1 MELADLDF
9 GVGGAGIS
17 QPHPR
22 LHKMAT
28 VWSES
33 VFGGVAAG
41 GVGVGA
47 HNPTSSVRPSPP
59 SSTDA
64 AAAAAAHAAAAAA
77 AMAAMPGGQTA
88 TSHMISPAAAAAAHA
103 KRSFEDEEAAARLKY
118 SRMEHAAAAAAAGVG
133 GVGGIVEDGATTHEK
148 EKYARENHCE
158 IERRRRNKMSS
169 YITELSDMVPTCN
182 ALARK
187 PDKLTI
193 LRMAVAHIK
202 ALRGLSSTPPQNDAS
217 YKPSF
222 LTDNELKHL
231 ILEAADGFLFVVSC
245 DTGRIIYVSDSITP
259 VLNHSQADWYGSTI
273 FDHLHHEDTEKVRD
287 QLSTQDPQNNGRIL
301 DLKTGTVKK
310 ESSQSSMRLCMGSRR
325 GFICRLR
332 LGQVNPESLGYVNR
346 VRHRNV
352 MNEGNREN
360 YQVVHCTGYIKN
372 WPPQGIPLDRAQEE
386 EMHGGGGSS
395 CCLVAIGRLQV
406 TSMPNAHDISGMDS
420 TLEFVSRHNMDGKF
434 TFVDQRVIAL
444 MGYTPQE
451 LLGKC
456 CFDFIHT
463 DDQAH
468 MKESFDQVI
477 KMKGQVMN
485 FMYRFRAK
493 SGDWTW
499 LRTNAFAF
507 LNPYT
512 DEMEYVVCTNSTA
525 KTGAASS
532 GVASL
537 TSDVSTSNAAAA
549 STVTQQAQQQ
559 RSAAAV
565 AAVAGSSDYHRQ
577 QTPSAGLDYSLS
589 SGSGGGGGGGGSGS
603 ATSGASASSTAAAA
617 AAAVATNSYSSH
629 LSQSGANSQ
638 QQVYSYDQT
647 SSPVAAYG
655 SPGGASAASQQVAA
669 PGRASVG
676 KNSSTPTPPQSATW
690 AQPTATATSE
700 AAAAAAAAYHYSNL
714 SPSRSPGLYRAAA
727 ASTAVASAPS
737 SMWHWQQGNGQAT
750 GLELGHP
757 MTAGLHPPPP
767 PPHVPHHQPELGD
780 MLHMLGHHHHHAGVS
795 AHHGGHAAA
804 AAAAAAAPHQTAG
817 VAGGHHGFENLGG
830 MFQYQQ

>member
-1 MELADLDF
+1 
-9 GVGGAGIS
+9 
-17 QPHPR
+17 
-22 LHKMAT
+22 MAT

-33 VFGGVAAG
+33 VFGGGAAG
-41 GVGVGA
+41 GVGVGT
-47 HNPTSSVRPSPP
+47 HNPTSAVRPSPP

-88 TSHMISPAAAAAAHA
+88 SSHMISPAAAAAAHA

-133 GVGGIVEDGATTHEK
+133 VGGVVEDGATTHEK

-202 ALRGLSSTPPQNDAS
+202 ALRGLSSTPPQNDAA

-346 VRHRNV
+346 VRHRSV
-352 MNEGNREN
+352 MNDNSGAREN

-463 DDQAH
+463 DDQSH

-525 KTGAASS
+525 KTGASS
-532 GVASL
+532 GVAAL
-537 TSDVSTSNAAAA
+537 TSDVSTSNATAA

-565 AAVAGSSDYHRQ
+565 TGSSDYHRQ

-589 SGSGGGGGGGGSGS
+589 GGGGGSSGS
-603 ATSGASASSTAAAA
+603 ATGGASASSTAVAAAA

-638 QQVYSYDQT
+638 QQVYSSYDQT

-676 KNSSTPTPPQSATW
+676 KNSGTPTPPQSATW

-714 SPSRSPGLYRAAA
+714 SPSRSPGVYRAAA
-727 ASTAVASAPS
+727 SSTAVSSAPS

-767 PPHVPHHQPELGD
+767 PPHMPHHQPELGD

-795 AHHGGHAAA
+795 AHHGSHAAA
-804 AAAAAAAPHQTAG
+804 AAAAAVAPHQTAG

>member
-1 MELADLDF
+1 MELAERDF
-9 GVGGAGIS
+9 GDPTPG
-17 QPHPR
+17 

-33 VFGGVAAG
+33 VFGGGAAG
-41 GVGVGA
+41 GVGVGT
-47 HNPTSSVRPSPP
+47 HNPTSAVRPSPP

-88 TSHMISPAAAAAAHA
+88 SSHMISPAAAAAAHA

-133 GVGGIVEDGATTHEK
+133 VGGVVEDGATTHEK

-273 FDHLHHEDTEKVRD
+273 YDHLHHEDTEKVRD

-352 MNEGNREN
+352 MNDNNVGAGGGREN

-463 DDQAH
+463 DDQSH

-525 KTGAASS
+525 KTGASS
-532 GVASL
+532 GVAAL
-537 TSDVSTSNAAAA
+537 TSDVSTSNATAA

-565 AAVAGSSDYHRQ
+565 TGSSDYHRQ

-589 SGSGGGGGGGGSGS
+589 GGGGGSSGS
-603 ATSGASASSTAAAA
+603 ATGGASASSTAVAAAA

-676 KNSSTPTPPQSATW
+676 KNSGTPTPPQSATW

-714 SPSRSPGLYRAAA
+714 SPSRSPGVYRAAA
-727 ASTAVASAPS
+727 AASSTAVSSAPS

-804 AAAAAAAPHQTAG
+804 AAAAAVAPHQTAG

>member
-1 MELADLDF
+1 
-9 GVGGAGIS
+9 
-17 QPHPR
+17 
-22 LHKMAT
+22 MAT

-33 VFGGVAAG
+33 VFGGGAAG
-41 GVGVGA
+41 GVGVGT
-47 HNPTSSVRPSPP
+47 HNPTSAVRPSPP

-88 TSHMISPAAAAAAHA
+88 SSHMISPAAAAAAHA

-133 GVGGIVEDGATTHEK
+133 VGGVVEDGATTHEK

-202 ALRGLSSTPPQNDAS
+202 ALRGLSSTPPQNDAA

-346 VRHRNV
+346 VRHRSV
-352 MNEGNREN
+352 MNDNSGVREN

-463 DDQAH
+463 DDQSH

-525 KTGAASS
+525 KTGASTGA
-532 GVASL
+532 AAL
-537 TSDVSTSNAAAA
+537 TSDASTSNATAA

-565 AAVAGSSDYHRQ
+565 AAAAATGGSDYHRQ

-589 SGSGGGGGGGGSGS
+589 SGSGGGGGSGS
-603 ATSGASASSTAAAA
+603 ATSGASASSTAVAAAAAAA

-638 QQVYSYDQT
+638 QQVYSSYDQT

-676 KNSSTPTPPQSATW
+676 KNSGTPTPPQSATW

-714 SPSRSPGLYRAAA
+714 SPSRSPGVYRAAA
-727 ASTAVASAPS
+727 SSTAVSSAPS

-767 PPHVPHHQPELGD
+767 PPHMPHHQPELGD

-795 AHHGGHAAA
+795 AHHGSHAAA
-804 AAAAAAAPHQTAG
+804 AAAAAVAPHQTAG